1 MQKKNDV
8 NQRHCLEERGQWLEN
23 VDSTHLVLASGKPVL
38 QKMFHRTKSFFL
50 TVIANLLFRRHDG
63 QSRDAPELRRRR
75 SLPRFPE
82 AGMFRLRREHEG
94 HLPPDQHAGRERRQG
109 LLRRLHPGQA
119 PVIIYLCIAQ
129 W

>member
-1 MQKKNDV
+1 MLIEPIYFWLVASQCYKKYFIAQKV
-8 NQRHCLEERGQWLEN
+8 F
-23 VDSTHLVLASGKPVL
+23 LA
-38 QKMFHRTKSFFL
+38 
-50 TVIANLLFRRHDG
+50 VIANLLFRRHDG

-109 LLRRLHPGQA
+109 LLRRLHAGQA